1 MKVFCIGFNK
11 CGTHSF
17 HQFFKKYGFISK
29 HDSTFWWYCRDVKQM
44 ENIDC
49 FTDGYERYN
58 DTPTFPD
65 LDFLESNFD
74 DCKFILQT
82 RNLKD
87 WLASRYF
94 QGSYNY
100 LNGFK
105 NKKKIDD
112 EVIKRWI
119 TDRNYWYRKVYDY
132 FKNKKNL
139 LVINLYEENKE
150 DKIVK
155 FLNLEDKGVKFKRKH
170 NSQKSQRTL
179 TPGIDKPQC
188 KKIVI
193 EFLKK
198 NVNQKFWD
206 TDTICPLSNN

>member
-94 QGSYNY
+94 QGSFNY

-105 NKKKIDD
+105 NKKKIDVFGFGQNWFSFFP
-112 EVIKRWI
+112 EQL
-119 TDRNYWYRKVYDY
+119 DRDMIMRMQ
-132 FKNKKNL
+132 
-139 LVINLYEENKE
+139 
-150 DKIVK
+150 
-155 FLNLEDKGVKFKRKH
+155 
-170 NSQKSQRTL
+170 SQMMANNPEQAQQLSRAQRRA
-179 TPGIDKPQC
+179 
-188 KKIVI
+188 
-193 EFLKK
+193 LKK
-198 NVNQKFWD
+198 RGH
-206 TDTICPLSNN
+206 